1 MSDQSAN
8 EHGSPVT
15 FRFSN
20 IGAQP
25 FRGPLGST

>member
-20 IGAQP
+20 IGEQP
-25 FRGPLGST
+25 CRRPLEST